1 MAVSPT
7 ISIVELTQP
16 TPEALLHAALHLK
29 QGGLVALPT
38 ETVYGLGADAEN
50 SDAVAKIYTVKN
62 RPSNHP
68 LIVHIAEVADLYH
81 WAKNIPDYAQAL
93 MAKFWPGPMTLIL
106 PRSSNAKD
114 FVTGGQ
120 ASVGV
125 RLPNHPVALAL
136 LAGFRFMGG
145 KGVAAPSANRYG
157 AVSPT
162 SAEAVSHELADF
174 LAADDLILD
183 GGNSVVG
190 VESTI
195 IDCTGPNPT
204 ILRPGAI
211 TAEDIEVCTGIVVAD
226 PAQDSVRVSGSHKQ
240 HYSPRAKVVLGGEAL
255 AGEGLIAMAAVVT
268 PEGAVR
274 LAAPESVEEYARE
287 LYSAL
292 READRQGLETVRV
305 VSPEGNGLAI
315 AIRDRIRRSAAQG

>member
-50 SDAVAKIYTVKN
+50 SDAVAKIYTAKN

-68 LIVHIAEVADLYH
+68 LIVHIAEVADVYH

-125 RLPNHPVALAL
+125 RLPNHPVALSL
-136 LAGFRFMGG
+136 LAGFRVMGG

-162 SAEAVSHELADF
+162 SAEAVSQELASY
-174 LAADDLILD
+174 LAPDDLILD

-211 TAEDIEVCTGIVVAD
+211 TAEDIELCTGIVVAD

-240 HYSPRAKVVLGGEAL
+240 HYSPRAKVVLGGEAI
-255 AGEGLIAMAAVVT
+255 AGEGLIAMADVAT